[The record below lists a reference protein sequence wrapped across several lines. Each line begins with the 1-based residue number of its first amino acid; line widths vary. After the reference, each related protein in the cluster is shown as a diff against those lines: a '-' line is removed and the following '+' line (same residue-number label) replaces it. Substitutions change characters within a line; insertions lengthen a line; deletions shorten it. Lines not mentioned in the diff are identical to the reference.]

1 MKKVRYSN
9 KATTIL
15 GVYLAYQQRTGQQ
28 MSKEFQ
34 ITYEVKGIQVVK
46 VSLPEGTDVPANWN
60 SLSIQEQD
68 EWLYEHEIKTEK
80 YYEDIHYSLPA
91 SILEIRHL
99 KAVI

>member
-1 MKKVRYSN
+1 MN
-9 KATTIL
+9 
-15 GVYLAYQQRTGQQ
+15 
-28 MSKEFQ
+28 KEFQ

-46 VSLPEGTDVPANWN
+46 VSLPEGADVPANWN

>member
-1 MKKVRYSN
+1 VEAMKARLPFNGSQWARLRFIVR
-9 KATTIL
+9 
-15 GVYLAYQQRTGQQ
+15 GV
-28 MSKEFQ
+28 SVNKEFQ

-46 VSLPEGTDVPANWN
+46 VTLPEGTDVPANWN

>member
-1 MKKVRYSN
+1 MMTLKMRVGL
-9 KATTIL
+9 ATP
-15 GVYLAYQQRTGQQ
+15 VMRA
-28 MSKEFQ
+28 MMNKEFQ

-46 VSLPEGTDVPANWN
+46 ITLPEGTDVPANWN

-80 YYEDIHYSLPA
+80 YYEDIQYSLPA

>member
-1 MKKVRYSN
+1 MSL
-9 KATTIL
+9 TETIIIRTRAR
-15 GVYLAYQQRTGQQ
+15 LARTGKQ
-28 MSKEFQ
+28 MGKEFQ

-46 VSLPEGTDVPANWN
+46 VSLPEGADVPANWN

-68 EWLYEHEIKTEK
+68 EWLYENEIKTEK

-99 KAVI
+99 KVVV